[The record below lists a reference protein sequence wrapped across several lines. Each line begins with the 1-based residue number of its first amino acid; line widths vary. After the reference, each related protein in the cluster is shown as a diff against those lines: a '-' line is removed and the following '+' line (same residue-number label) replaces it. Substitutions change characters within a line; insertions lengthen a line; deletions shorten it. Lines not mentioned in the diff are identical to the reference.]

1 MLFRS
6 QGPSEFFFDSETH
19 LLAGSNSRVVDNV
32 TRAVRASEIRY
43 SNYAAVNGGD
53 GLRILAAT
61 TPIFDSNTAVSN
73 GGVGIRLASAGSQV
87 ESNRSEK
94 NGDFEY
100 VIAAGNTDLG
110 NDRANGSTFAF
121 PPAGGSYE

>member
-1 MLFRS
+1 MR
-6 QGPSEFFFDSETH
+6 
-19 LLAGSNSRVVDNV
+19 
-32 TRAVRASEIRY
+32 RASSSR
-43 SNYAAVNGGD
+43 A
-53 GLRILAAT
+53 AAT
-61 TPIFDSNTAVSN
+61 F
-73 GGVGIRLASAGSQV
+73 GRKLALISARRRVWSGGSQV

-110 NDRANGSTFAF
+110 NNRSNGATFAF